1 MNQAPE
7 LPPCVVVHGPADV
20 RMALVPG
27 RPVTL
32 LSAPGAALFA
42 GRAWWRA
49 MVDAALAGHAGPPVP
64 DVLDCADAPG
74 MALAAI
80 GAGQR
85 LLVLDPACPA
95 FPALARLA
103 RAQGATLLDARP
115 PALDL
120 AHRDGARRLVAW
132 LG

>member
-1 MNQAPE
+1 MNQAPK
-7 LPPCVVVHGPADV
+7 LPPCVVVHGPVDACA
-20 RMALVPG
+20 ALAPG

-32 LSAPGAALFA
+32 LSAPGIAMFA

-49 MVDAALAGHAGPPVP
+49 MVDAALAGHPGTPAV
-64 DVLDCADAPG
+64 DMLDCADAPG

-85 LLVLDPACPA
+85 LLVLDPGCPA

-103 RAQGATLLDARP
+103 QARGATLLGARP

-120 AHRDGARRLVAW
+120 AHRDDGRRLAAW